1 MATVGYKRKRR
12 KSRRLSLRRTMLVW
26 IGGAIVG
33 WAVMVTTVYNL
44 LRFPEDGLTT
54 AKIDMEIDPAV
65 VANEA
70 ERLNQIEPAAGGSAD
85 TNASMPPSDANSDE
99 AAAND
104 SAENSGEA
112 EHENQDAD
120 EESDTETPPTP
131 KN

>member
-65 VANEA
+65 VASEA

-85 TNASMPPSDANSDE
+85 IDESANSSE
-99 AAAND
+99 MAPTEPAT
-104 SAENSGEA
+104 E
-112 EHENQDAD
+112 DAD
-120 EESDTETPPTP
+120 EAETEDEDEAEDSEATTPPASE
-131 KN
+131 N